1 MTRQKT
7 PIRLL
12 LLFSVALVACT
23 NDPELVQDF
32 VSDKQQAIEQIKGAE
47 LLHTENG
54 KIKVRIVANKIE
66 RFQNQQPGLIFS
78 EHMEVYFYNDSSD
91 LQSTLMANDAS
102 IDEDKKIML
111 AQNNVVLTSSDDKKL
126 ETEELVWDEKQEKIY
141 TDKKVKITTGKEVV
155 YGEGFTSNP
164 DFSQYSITKIHGTFD
179 FETETN

>member
-1 MTRQKT
+1 VTKQK
-7 PIRLL
+7 IMRLL
-12 LLFSVALVACT
+12 FFFLVVLIACT
-23 NDPELVQDF
+23 NDPKLVQNF
-32 VSDKQQAIEQIKGAE
+32 VSNKQQAIEQIKGAE

-78 EHMEVYFYNDSSD
+78 EKMEVYFYNDSSE

-102 IDEDKKIML
+102 IDDDKKIML
-111 AQNNVVLTSSDDKKL
+111 AQNNVVLTSNDDKRL
-126 ETEELVWDEKQEKIY
+126 ETEELVWDEKQDKIY

-179 FETETN
+179 FETETD

>member
-1 MTRQKT
+1 MK
-7 PIRLL
+7 IISLL
-12 LLFSVALVACT
+12 LLSIVLVACT
-23 NDPELVQDF
+23 NDPKLVQDF
-32 VSDKQQAIEQIKGAE
+32 VSDKEHAIEQIKGAE

-54 KIKVRIVANKIE
+54 KIKVRIVADKIE

-78 EHMEVYFYNDSSD
+78 EHMEVYFYNDSSE

-126 ETEELVWDEKQEKIY
+126 ETEELVWDEKQDKIY

-155 YGEGFTSNP
+155 YGEGFTSNS
-164 DFSQYSITKIHGTFD
+164 DFSQYSITKIHGTLD

>member
-1 MTRQKT
+1 M
-7 PIRLL
+7 RLS
-12 LLFSVALVACT
+12 LLFLVGLVACT
-23 NDPELVQDF
+23 NDSKLVQDF
-32 VSDKQQAIEQIKGAE
+32 VIDKEQAIEQIKGAE

-54 KIKVRIVANKIE
+54 KIKVRIVAHKIE

-78 EHMEVYFYNDSSD
+78 EKMEVYFYNDSSE

-102 IDEDKKIML
+102 IDKDKKIML

-126 ETEELVWDEKQEKIY
+126 ETEELVWDEKQDRIY

-179 FETETN
+179 FETETD

>member
-1 MTRQKT
+1 MK
-7 PIRLL
+7 IICLL
-12 LLFSVALVACT
+12 LSIVLVACT
-23 NDPELVQDF
+23 NDPRLVQDF
-32 VSDKQQAIEQIKGAE
+32 VNNKEQAIEQIKGAQI
-47 LLHTENG
+47 LHTENG

-66 RFQNQQPGLIFS
+66 RFQGEQPSLIFS
-78 EHMEVYFYNDSSD
+78 EKMEVYFYNDSSE

-102 IDEDKKIML
+102 IDEDTKIML
-111 AQNNVVLTSSDDKKL
+111 AQNNVILTSNDDKKL

-155 YGEGFTSNP
+155 YGQGFTSNS

>member
-1 MTRQKT
+1 MKI
-7 PIRLL
+7 IRLL
-12 LLFSVALVACT
+12 LSIVLVACT
-23 NDPELVQDF
+23 NDPKLVQDF
-32 VSDKQQAIEQIKGAE
+32 VSDKEQAIEQIKGAE

-54 KIKVRIVANKIE
+54 KIKVRIVADKIE

-78 EHMEVYFYNDSSD
+78 EKIEVYFYNDFSE

-102 IDEDKKIML
+102 IDKDKKIML
-111 AQNNVVLTSSDDKKL
+111 AQNNVVLTSHEGKKL
-126 ETEELVWDEKQEKIY
+126 ETEELVWDEKQDKIY

-155 YGEGFTSNP
+155 HGEGFTSNP

>member
-1 MTRQKT
+1 MKI
-7 PIRLL
+7 IRLL
-12 LLFSVALVACT
+12 LSIVLVACT
-23 NDPELVQDF
+23 NDPKLVQDF
-32 VSDKQQAIEQIKGAE
+32 VSDKEQATEQIKGAE

-54 KIKVRIVANKIE
+54 KIKVRIVADKIE

-78 EHMEVYFYNDSSD
+78 EHMEVYFYNDSSE

-102 IDEDKKIML
+102 IDEDTKIML
-111 AQNNVVLTSSDDKKL
+111 AQNNVILISNDDKKL

>member
-1 MTRQKT
+1 MKI
-7 PIRLL
+7 IRLL
-12 LLFSVALVACT
+12 LSIVLVACT
-23 NDPELVQDF
+23 NDPKLVQDF
-32 VSDKQQAIEQIKGAE
+32 VSDKEQAIEQIKGAE

-54 KIKVRIVANKIE
+54 KIKVRIVADKIE

-78 EHMEVYFYNDSSD
+78 ERIEVYFYNDSSE

-102 IDEDKKIML
+102 IDEDTKIML
-111 AQNNVVLTSSDDKKL
+111 AQNNVILTSNDNKKL
-126 ETEELVWDEKQEKIY
+126 ETEELVWDEKKNKIY

-155 YGEGFTSNP
+155 YGEGFTSKS